1 MGGDNFVGLRH
12 VLWKMNIPEIVVDLY
27 FDHVRGF
34 PTWRQAFP
42 RYVHP
47 AVRDAVKLAY
57 NKTRMVTQKGEYVFH
72 FEERSTF
79 ITEAAEFV
87 KTGVL
92 DVYYNRELVLRLG
105 VSPPDSELAHKK
117 WTPRYVEEFK
127 EGEWVNELRQLA
139 PEFANYERQQRMQ
152 DQALRE
158 DTLKGMDE
166 LKAKLSKPP
175 PRAEKSSFFRWPRR
189 RSGG

>member
-1 MGGDNFVGLRH
+1 MGGENVG
-12 VLWKMNIPEIVVDLY
+12 WKMDIPEMVIALY

-34 PTWRQAFP
+34 PSWKHTFP
-42 RYVHP
+42 HYIHP

-57 NKTRMVTQKGEYVFH
+57 NKTRMVTEKGEYLFH

-79 ITEAAEFV
+79 LSEMAEFV

-105 VSPPDSELAHKK
+105 VSPPDTELPGKK
-117 WTPRYVEEFK
+117 WTSRYVEEFK
-127 EGEWVNELRQLA
+127 EGEWVNELTQLA
-139 PEFANYERQQRMQ
+139 PEFADYERQQKMR

-158 DTLKGMDE
+158 DTLRGMDE
-166 LKAKLSKPP
+166 LKAKLSKPQ
-175 PRAEKSSFFRWPRR
+175 PRAETSSFFRWLKK